1 MSKIIKDKIKQVLV
15 SEYSGLFTG
24 NIINEEELKK
34 VILRILDN
42 IGRNERV
49 VISEQDR
56 NLVISELLNELV
68 GFGPID
74 SLLKDPEI
82 TEIMINGPK
91 KIYIEKKGNME
102 LSSTIFEDEKQLTHL
117 IHKII
122 SPTRRRVDEF
132 SPYVDV
138 ALPDGSRVNIVI
150 SPIALDGS
158 ALTIRKFMKSI
169 NTSDDLINR
178 GTLDKRMNDFLI
190 ACVKSKVNIIFCGA
204 TGSGK
209 TTTLSAFANY
219 IGAKERIITIEDTAE
234 LHLPQENVVRL
245 ESRSATLEGKGE
257 ISIRDLFRNSLR
269 MRPERIIVG
278 EIRGGETL
286 DMLQAI
292 CSGHTGSMAILHANS
307 PLDAVYRM
315 EMMIL
320 TSGLPISLEVIQR
333 QIAAAINIIVQQEQ
347 MFDGSRKITHITQV
361 NGLKDGQVVL
371 EDLFRY
377 EMEGITPEGKVQGKW
392 KATGV
397 TPVFYKL
404 FEKSGVSLAKEIFT
418 KD

>member
-24 NIINEEELKK
+24 NVINEEELKK

-42 IGRNERV
+42 ISRNERV
-49 VISEQDR
+49 VIAEQDR
-56 NLVISELLNELV
+56 NLAISELLNELV

-82 TEIMINGPK
+82 TEIMINGPR

-102 LSSTIFEDEKQLTHL
+102 LSPTVFEDEKQLAHL

-122 SPTRRRVDEF
+122 APTRRRVDEF

-169 NTSDDLINR
+169 NTSDDLVNR

-245 ESRSATLEGKGE
+245 ETRSATLEGKGE

-307 PLDAVYRM
+307 PIDAVYRM

-392 KATGV
+392 KATGI
-397 TPVFYKL
+397 TPAFSKL